1 MGPIAINVAHYWAM
15 TFLAAANCALIA
27 SRYSAVGSPNYNNA
41 RSARAQLLVH
51 SDNWSHTRLQL
62 LRRYAH

>member
-15 TFLAAANCALIA
+15 KFLAAANCALIA
-27 SRYSAVGSPNYNNA
+27 SRYSAVGSPNYNTTRA
-41 RSARAQLLVH
+41 ARAQFLVH
-51 SDNWSHTRLQL
+51 SDNWRHTRWQL